1 MSDGKVNC
9 PECGK
14 EIGELVMINRMNVK
28 GIGSIPCYDMKLD
41 YRKSSHIGF
50 GRGTICRKCARKFF
64 PDGVAYRVTV
74 DYHGSRITPY
84 IGIKQTGLF
93 ATRKEAEDAAKG
105 MNSRIRDN
113 DARYDE
119 IKI

>member
-1 MSDGKVNC
+1 MSNEKVNC

-14 EIGELVMINRMNVK
+14 EIGELVLINRMQVK
-28 GIGSIPCYDMKLD
+28 GIGSIPCYDIKLD

-50 GRGTICRKCARKFF
+50 GKGTICRKCAKKFF

-74 DYHGSRITPY
+74 DYHGHRLTPH
-84 IGIKQTGLF
+84 IGIKNTGLF
-93 ATRKEAEDAAKG
+93 ATRKDAYYAAKD
-105 MNSRIRDN
+105 MDSRRSDN

-119 IKI
+119 VKI